1 MEKVNIYLADGSF
14 EGRVVISGQSSK
26 IKMIRTCRSNVN
38 QYLQDLKLPGV
49 YFLIIGSDIYV
60 GESDNIETRILNSH
74 RDNIHTNWQS
84 VICFSCTDPIELR
97 ERRFLENAFCE
108 YIRRM
113 GWNCITRKPKPENC
127 NQNYRKIHYLNKM
140 TPDKRDACN
149 QYFEDI
155 KYYLSFIKS
164 TVFYGCGTIL
174 VSQASH
180 SARSSRNTVYFKCC
194 GSGACA
200 MGYDSPNGFT
210 VCKDSIVSREIGT
223 SLSQRQKELRLRL
236 INDGTILGNKFTRE
250 FEFVSRATA
259 SNVILGR
266 SSNAHIEWKREEEQ
280 V

>member
-14 EGRVVISGQSSK
+14 EGRVVISSQSSK
-26 IKMIRTCRSNVN
+26 IKMIRSCRSCINH
-38 QYLQDLKLPGV
+38 YLQDLELPGV

-84 VICFSCTDPIELR
+84 VICFPCTDPIELR

-108 YIRRM
+108 FVRKMR
-113 GWNCITRKPKPENC
+113 WNCITLKPKPENC
-127 NQNYRKIHYLNKM
+127 NKNYRKTHYLNRM

-164 TVFYGCGTIL
+164 TVFCDCGTTS
-174 VSQASH
+174 VSQVPRDSQ
-180 SARSSRNTVYFKCC
+180 SSRSVIYYKCN

-200 MGYDSPNGFT
+200 RGYDSPNGFT

-223 SLSQRQKELRLRL
+223 SLSHRQKELRLRL
-236 INDGTILGNKFTRE
+236 INDGTILGNKFTRD

-259 SNVILGR
+259 SNIILGR